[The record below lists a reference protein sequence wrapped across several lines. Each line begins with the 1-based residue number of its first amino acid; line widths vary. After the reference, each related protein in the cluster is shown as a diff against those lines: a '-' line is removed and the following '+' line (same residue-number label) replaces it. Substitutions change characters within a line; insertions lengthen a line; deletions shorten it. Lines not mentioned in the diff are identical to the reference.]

1 MIHPLDTVLSLVLL
15 SVLFSFGSSRLPG
28 LIKVLAFQ
36 GVVISVAPL
45 FIGHDLS
52 AGGVVLTLAT
62 LMIRGIIIPLCIY
75 LAIKK
80 VAIRREVEPIIGFH
94 ASVLAGLILIVAA
107 TFVSRKFNVP
117 SVSGISGSTLILPTA
132 ITLLVG
138 GMFLLMA
145 RRNAIAMVLGYIM
158 MENGI
163 YLVGTTFSVRAHHI
177 VEFGILLD
185 VLAGVMIMAVILQ
198 NIKKT
203 FDDVDTARLRTLKE

>member
-1 MIHPLDTVLSLVLL
+1 MNIPVDMTLSLVLL

-36 GVVISVAPL
+36 GVVVSIVPL
-45 FIGHDLS
+45 IIGHDMT
-52 AGGVVLTLAT
+52 AGGILFTLAT
-62 LMIRGIIIPLCIY
+62 LTIRGIVIPLCIHF
-75 LAIKK
+75 AIKK
-80 VAIRREVEPIIGFH
+80 VAIRREVEPIVGYH
-94 ASVLAGLILIVAA
+94 ASVLAGLGLIVAA
-107 TFVSRKFNVP
+107 MAVSHRFNAP
-117 SVSGISGSTLILPTA
+117 SISASVLLLPTA
-132 ITLLVG
+132 ISLLVA

-163 YLVGTTFSVRAHHI
+163 YLVGTTFSVRALHI

-198 NIKKT
+198 NIKQT
-203 FDDVDTARLRTLKE
+203 FDDVDTALLRTLKE

>member
-1 MIHPLDTVLSLVLL
+1 MNIPVDMILSLVLL

-36 GVVISVAPL
+36 GVVVSIVPL
-45 FIGHDLS
+45 VIGHDLT
-52 AGGVVLTLAT
+52 AGGILFTLVTLA
-62 LMIRGIIIPLCIY
+62 IRGIIIPFCIY
-75 LAIKK
+75 FAIKK
-80 VAIRREVEPIIGFH
+80 VAIRRQVEPIVGYH
-94 ASVLAGLILIVAA
+94 ASVLAGLLLIVAA
-107 TFVSRKFNVP
+107 TVVSHKFNAP
-117 SVSGISGSTLILPTA
+117 STSTSVLLLPTA
-132 ITLLVG
+132 ITLLVA

-163 YLVGTTFSVRAHHI
+163 YLVGTTFSVRALHV

-198 NIKKT
+198 NIKQT
-203 FDDVDTARLRTLKE
+203 FDDVDTALLRTLKE

>member
-1 MIHPLDTVLSLVLL
+1 MNIPVDMTLSLVLL

-36 GVVISVAPL
+36 GVVVSLVPL
-45 FIGHDLS
+45 IIGHDMT
-52 AGGVVLTLAT
+52 AGGILFTVAT
-62 LMIRGIIIPLCIY
+62 LTIRGIVIPLCIY
-75 LAIKK
+75 FAIKK
-80 VAIRREVEPIIGFH
+80 VAIRREVEPIVGYH
-94 ASVLAGLILIVAA
+94 ASLLAGLVLIVAA
-107 TFVSRKFNVP
+107 MAVSHKFNALSISA
-117 SVSGISGSTLILPTA
+117 SVLLLPTA
-132 ITLLVG
+132 ITLLVA

-163 YLVGTTFSVRAHHI
+163 YLVGTTFSVRALHI

-198 NIKKT
+198 NIKQT
-203 FDDVDTARLRTLKE
+203 FDDVDTALLRTLKE

>member
-1 MIHPLDTVLSLVLL
+1 MIHLVDYILSLVLL
-15 SVLFSFGSSRLPG
+15 SVLFSFGSSRLPA

-36 GVVISVAPL
+36 GVVVSIVPL
-45 FIGHDLS
+45 FIGHDLTVW
-52 AGGVVLTLAT
+52 GILFTLVT
-62 LMIRGIIIPLCIY
+62 MTIRGIIIPFCIY

-80 VAIRREVEPIIGFH
+80 VAIHREVEPIIGYH
-94 ASVLAGLILIVAA
+94 ASLLAGLGLIVAA
-107 TFVSRKFNVP
+107 TYVSHKFDIT
-117 SVSGISGSTLILPTA
+117 SISASTLLLPA
-132 ITLLVG
+132 SITLLVA

-163 YLVGTTFSVRAHHI
+163 YLVGTTFSVRARHI

-198 NIKKT
+198 NIKQK
-203 FDDVDTARLRTLKE
+203 FDDVDTALLRTLKE